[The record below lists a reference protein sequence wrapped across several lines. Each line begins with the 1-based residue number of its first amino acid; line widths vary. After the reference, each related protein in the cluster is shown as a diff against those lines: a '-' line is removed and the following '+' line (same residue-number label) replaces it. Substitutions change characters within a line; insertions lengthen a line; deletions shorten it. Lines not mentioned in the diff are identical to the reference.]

1 MTATSE
7 SNEGIKFLDIH
18 GLLYPKSIAV
28 IGASDRSGNF
38 GGDTIERLLR
48 FRFPGPIWPVNPSG
62 ASVRGLEC
70 YKSVAEMPGAPDSI
84 IIATP
89 GPAVLDAIRDCGAR
103 GTRYGLAY
111 AGGFAEAGTAEG
123 RALQDELVA
132 LCRDLDFKLCGPNC
146 AGILNAA
153 TPVTS
158 TFATSLHEVHTLR
171 SGSISIV
178 TQSGGVGT
186 SIFFTIQ
193 ERGFG
198 CRHLITGGNEA
209 VVTMADYIYGL
220 AHDDGTDVIV
230 VYLEGVGNAAKLVRA
245 LEECQK
251 LDKPVVLIKS
261 GRTGASAR
269 AALAHTGALVGED
282 RVFDAILQE
291 LGVIRVDSI
300 EEAVDVCMVLS
311 TTPLR
316 KIPKGPGVGIITF
329 GGGSGVLAS
338 DQCYAH
344 GLTVPPLDAER
355 VARVKPLLPSVAT
368 ASNPTDLTPSTG
380 MRAEN
385 LAKLPAAMDAIAT
398 QPDLQSFILI
408 VGGMNARKNE
418 ITDVFV
424 DFWKRCD
431 KVVTVSWPIPP
442 LGTVT
447 RFAENGIVSFDEFDR
462 ALRVLGRLS
471 RYGMASARPR
481 RPADLRPTA
490 FDWGKYVRKGA
501 KVVSE
506 DQCHAILRAAGGLP
520 VAAGRLATSES
531 EALAIAQEIGFPVVL
546 KGITPKVTHRAAA
559 GLLAV
564 DMRNAEE
571 TRDAYNRLQAR
582 AEEIGVALDGVYVQ
596 KMAKGGA
603 ELLVS
608 MFRDPLFGPM
618 ISCGS
623 GGGLTEQLDDVV
635 TCRAPVDEIVAA
647 DMIARTRLAR
657 NAKDSKGPLDRSA
670 AAAFVAGLSQLG
682 AGAPWKRFTFEVNP
696 VKWSRDH
703 AVAVDGL
710 LIIEEE

>member
-1 MTATSE
+1 MTAAPDDKQD
-7 SNEGIKFLDIH
+7 IRFLDIH

-48 FRFPGPIWPVNPSG
+48 FKFPGPVWPVNPSG

-70 YKSVAEMPGAPDSI
+70 YKSVAEMPGTPDSI

-89 GPAVLDAIRDCGAR
+89 GPAVLDAIRECGAR

-111 AGGFAEAGTAEG
+111 AGGFAEAGTPEG
-123 RALQDELVA
+123 HALQDELVA
-132 LCRDLDFKLCGPNC
+132 LCHELDFKLCGPNC

-158 TFATSLHEVHTLR
+158 TFATSLYEVHTLR
-171 SGSISIV
+171 SGPISIV

-186 SIFFTIQ
+186 SLFFTIQ

-209 VVTMADYIYGL
+209 VVTIADYIYGL
-220 AHDDGTDVIV
+220 AHDDGTDVIA

-245 LEECQK
+245 LEECQRLK
-251 LDKPVVLIKS
+251 KPVVMIKS

-311 TTPLR
+311 TTPAH

-344 GLTVPPLDAER
+344 ELTVPPLDAER
-355 VARVKPLLPSVAT
+355 IAKVKPLLPSVAT

-385 LAKLPAAMDAIAT
+385 LAKLPGAMDAIAT

-442 LGTVT
+442 VGTVA
-447 RFAENGIVSFDEFDR
+447 RFAENGIVCFDEFDR

-471 RYGMASARPR
+471 RHGIASERPG
-481 RPADLRPTA
+481 RPAGVKPVA
-490 FDWGKYVRKGA
+490 FDWAKYVRKGA

-506 DQCHAILRAAGGLP
+506 DQCHTIMRAAGLP
-520 VAAGRLATSES
+520 VAAGRLATSED
-531 EALAIAQEIGFPVVL
+531 EALAIAQEVGLPVVL

-564 DMRNAEE
+564 DMRNADDV
-571 TRDAYNRLQAR
+571 RDAWRRLQAR
-582 AEEIGVALDGVYVQ
+582 AAEIGVVLDGIYVQ

-635 TCRAPVDEIVAA
+635 TCRAPVDEAVAA
-647 DMIARTRLAR
+647 DMIARTRLGK
-657 NAKDSKGPLDRSA
+657 NAKDSKGSLDRAA
-670 AAAFVAGLSQLG
+670 AAAFVAGLSRLG

-703 AVAVDGL
+703 VVAVDGL
-710 LIIEEE
+710 LVIEEE